1 VQGHTRL
8 QHASGFGGFGWLDAE
23 LRRAGPKS
31 WRVVALVRLPYLWS
45 GLFNY
50 IFALSAVRGRAYII
64 GNAIGLLPGALIFS
78 LLGAQAQSL
87 LAVVTSPSQSSSG
100 SSAATRRDD
109 IILLGLELVFLIG
122 ATAALGVQFR
132 RLWQRKAEQ
141 DAARAP
147 NAHYEERVALLGDI
161 GEVVAEAREEGLGF
175 LGIGDP
181 VDFAVPGMPFGRQTV
196 VEASGGWIDD
206 EHFGTGSG
214 SPERFTHSPTSSFA
228 PTSSLLDVSRCPSP
242 ERLTSRRIL
251 FAPPGGRPVDSGP
264 DEEEEDDGI

>member
-1 VQGHTRL
+1 MQSHARL
-8 QHASGFGGFGWLDAE
+8 QHASGFGGFGWLDTE

-50 IFALSAVRGRAYII
+50 IFALSAVRGRAYVV

-78 LLGAQAQSL
+78 LLGDQAQSL
-87 LAVVTSPSQSSSG
+87 LAMVTSPSQSSGG
-100 SSAATRRDD
+100 SSGATRRNE

-122 ATAALGVQFR
+122 AMAVLGVQFR
-132 RLWQRKAEQ
+132 RLWQRKAQQ

-161 GEVVAEAREEGLGF
+161 GEVVAQAREEGLGF
-175 LGIGDP
+175 FGIGDP
-181 VDFAVPGMPFGRQTV
+181 VDFGVPGMPFGRQTV
-196 VEASGGWIDD
+196 VEASGGWIDE

-214 SPERFTHSPTSSFA
+214 SPERFTHSSTSPFA
-228 PTSSLLDVSRCPSP
+228 QTSSLLDVSRCPSP
-242 ERLTSRRIL
+242 ETSTSRRIP
-251 FAPPGGRPVDSGP
+251 FAPPGDSGLDAE
-264 DEEEEDDGI
+264 DEEEEDDGL